1 MISDPKSIVIRKR
14 QGPTIAHRQEMEVA
28 PTQVPAT
35 AQRKNDAPKRKAVEA
50 EPGFEDGDH
59 GQGWRT
65 LETWL
70 LVAG

>member
-1 MISDPKSIVIRKR
+1 
-14 QGPTIAHRQEMEVA
+14 MEVA

-59 GQGWRT
+59 GQGLPWPGSYGFCRGFMRD
-65 LETWL
+65 
-70 LVAG
+70 V